1 MEAELKRTA
10 VFLSFVG
17 IFDVPSSFPIS
28 YVSTENKYIA
38 VVVGNGGAQARTW
51 TSLVKTI
58 HNPPDGG
65 AIIWVFALP
74 GIS

>member
-17 IFDVPSSFPIS
+17 ISDVPSSFPIS
-28 YVSTENKYIA
+28 YSVDGKQYIA

>member
-10 VFLSFVG
+10 VSLSFVG
-17 IFDVPSSFPIS
+17 VFDVPNSFPIS

>member
-17 IFDVPSSFPIS
+17 IFTVPSSFPIS
-28 YVSTENKYIA
+28 YSVDGNQYIA

-65 AIIWVFALP
+65 ATIWVFALP